1 MFGLRYI
8 FFLKIS
14 VMREEERVL
23 RQKLSDLEKAKKTL
37 QNDVA
42 CRDRTIQQLRTV
54 SSSFTSFTVT
64 NLCTLQ
70 LSKPDII
77 LISLSLLPSVPH
89 SGTIIRQQ
97 VFADSP
103 ALPEGL

>member
-1 MFGLRYI
+1 MVGLCYI
-8 FFLKIS
+8 FFLKIA

-42 CRDRTIQQLRTV
+42 SRDRTIQQLRTV

-64 NLCTLQ
+64 NLRRLQ
-70 LSKPDII
+70 FSKTDII
-77 LISLSLLPSVPH
+77 LISLSVLH
-89 SGTIIRQQ
+89 SGTIIQQQ